1 MGSADRGRIENWQ
14 ADRDCSG
21 SASFFRAAQCDCTAA
36 KARLP
41 NRATVIVAQAILPAT
56 DSMRRGAAGVADRI
70 VSLTCAASLIWLR
83 CGWRF
88 NGTTLKRSNSD

>member
-14 ADRDCSG
+14 ADCDCRG
-21 SASFFRAAQCDCTAA
+21 GASFFRAAQCDCTTA

-41 NRATVIVAQAILPAT
+41 NRATVIVTQAILPAS
-56 DSMRRGAAGVADRI
+56 DSMRRGAAGVAETI
-70 VSLTCAASLIWLR
+70 VCLTCAVPLIWLR
-83 CGWRF
+83 CGCRF